1 MAPRWKLRGNKL
13 IASPAARAGILAA
26 SANLAST
33 FVRGLLPR
41 SVTDQALA
49 TGVVTAAI
57 YQATTTAH
65 AAAETFSL
73 FTTGTHGMRGRK
85 PDPQR
90 TIVADVVLVGFGA
103 TVGRV
108 LPPKDNESLAT
119 SITRFVGETLMLGGA
134 AGAAVQLTDVALAK
148 LFPGR
153 AFAERRA
160 LVDVALGGL
169 VAGFTVFVR
178 NENARHFGLVDPD
191 RKAIK
196 SAGLMTTAKA
206 TATGVGAAAGLMV
219 LTSAEQFVASSVVE
233 AFDTKLRRYD
243 IGSPLV
249 GHAVSLGMLGMAG
262 TGAFV
267 LLKRR
272 IERRGDIVEP
282 AYPDPPTNPNVTAG
296 PRSIVDFDTVGKE
309 GRRYVLMALDAEA
322 ITAVM
327 SEPATDPVRV
337 VAGFEAAETTEE
349 RAELCLKEMDAVG
362 AFDRALIC
370 IASPTGVGYVSY
382 VFTETLEYLTRGDC
396 ATVVPQYA
404 LVPSV
409 MALFD
414 THDGVALQRRV
425 LEMTRDRIAAMPA
438 QSRPRLVQFGESLG
452 AQVALDVAYP
462 QGAWVFDELGVER
475 GLYLGVPFRST
486 TWNSWWNARDKF
498 DPEHRMVLVSQPD
511 EFAELP
517 EIKRHAARQFMI
529 VHHDDPVN
537 KFTYRLVVKQPWWM
551 GAPTARPPKVPR
563 ETRWRAVTTFVL
575 TLVDLK
581 NGMDFRVG
589 EFIRKGHDYRIDTCQ
604 AVQMAY
610 ALPCLPEQTAAVEA
624 RLRSRESE
632 WATRRLVARKFANA
646 RDSVARQLTS
656 WGVNVPNL
664 PDLDSLGIP
673 EVADIDPTKSII
685 QTLGSSGV
693 S

>member
-1 MAPRWKLRGNKL
+1 MRGNKL

-73 FTTGTHGMRGRK
+73 FTTGTHGMRGRR

-90 TIVADVVLVGFGA
+90 TLIADVILVGFGA
-103 TVGRV
+103 TVERI

-134 AGAAVQLTDVALAK
+134 AGAAVQLTDFALIK
-148 LFPGR
+148 IFPGR

-206 TATGVGAAAGLMV
+206 TATGFGAAAGLMV

-272 IERRGDIVEP
+272 IERHGDIVEP
-282 AYPDPPTNPNVTAG
+282 AYPDPPTNPHVTAG
-296 PRSIVDFDTVGKE
+296 PRSVVEFDTIGKE
-309 GRRYVLMALDAEA
+309 GRRFVLMALDADA

-327 SEPATDPVRV
+327 GEPATEPVRV

-349 RAELCLKEMDAVG
+349 RAEVCLKEMEAVG
-362 AFDRALIC
+362 AFDRSLIC

-382 VFTETLEYLTRGDC
+382 VFTETLEYLTRGNC

-404 LVPSV
+404 LVPSA

-425 LEMTRDRIAAMPA
+425 LELTRDRIAAMPELT
-438 QSRPRLVQFGESLG
+438 RPRLVQFGESLG

-462 QGAWVFDELGVER
+462 QGARVFDELGIER

-486 TWNSWWNARDKF
+486 TWNSWWNSRDKF
-498 DPEHRMVLVSQPD
+498 DPEHRMMLVSQPD
-511 EFAELP
+511 EFADFP
-517 EIKRHAARQFMI
+517 ERQRQAARHFMI

-551 GAPTARPPKVPR
+551 GAPTTRPPKVPR

-581 NGMDFRVG
+581 NGMDFKVG
-589 EFIRKGHDYRIDTCQ
+589 KFIRRGHDYRIDTCES
-604 AVQMAY
+604 VQIAY
-610 ALPCLPEQTAAVEA
+610 ALSCSPEQATAMET
-624 RLRSRESE
+624 RLRARESE

-646 RDSVARQLTS
+646 RDSVTRQLTS
-656 WGVNVPNL
+656 WGVSVPNL
-664 PDLDSLGIP
+664 PDLDTLGIP